1 MAHLT
6 WTNSFLVQTIIITF
20 IYLLALFI
28 VQNLKKFLD
37 WIQSYEDAQFL
48 GPKWPICANENF
60 FQKTCIWAL
69 FLSFMPIYIPRI
81 KVRYYLKWNIDKER
95 ILEYHWLRA
104 IFGYNLRTRFLPN
117 MLFSQTVSEK
127 TNESILRKL
136 TERLKDRRKDRQKDG
151 KKDGKKDG
159 QTLFCRTLLAKAAD
173 SIKTKV
179 ILQKRWYAS
188 S

>member
-104 IFGYNLRTRFLPN
+104 N

-136 TERLKDRRKDRQKDG
+136 TERLKDRRKDRRKDE

-159 QTLFCRTLLAKAAD
+159 QTLFCRTLLAKAGD